1 MINSAHV
8 HKVVMR
14 DTPDAAVADR
24 VSSRNAHVT
33 RATENATQISATNAG
48 LSSQL
53 GPKAQSRISIAATA
67 KSNVPREKRYWW
79 EKVLL
84 RALATVST

>member
-14 DTPDAAVADR
+14 DTPDAPVADR

-33 RATENATQISATNAG
+33 RATENVTQISATNVG
-48 LSSQL
+48 LSNQL
-53 GPKAQSRISIAATA
+53 GPTVQSRIPIAITA
-67 KSNVPREKRYWW
+67 KFNGLRAKRYWW

-84 RALATVST
+84 RALVMGST